1 MDRAGNDVFDPI
13 YLRHCWDG
21 KFLEADE
28 FLLVHGDSVTLFDV
42 PSGRQ
47 RWTVHE
53 ILTEP
58 GCETMIRVSP
68 LRTSFVVFDQHT
80 ISVIASVGDL
90 LWKRTFDDEYV
101 IDIAIDL
108 AGEGIVAR
116 LYNAKSRTGRFLAM
130 TMSSPKAV
138 GESVPSPALASST
151 RRDFE
156 TMWYSRNQ
164 VLQWSSLNSGLG
176 SLELGAS
183 YMTIVADLF
192 DSTASPVEAVDGLVI
207 PIGPSEDGR
216 SQLIRVSQD
225 LRAVDFL
232 KLEEQ

>member
-1 MDRAGNDVFDPI
+1 M
-13 YLRHCWDG
+13 
-21 KFLEADE
+21 
-28 FLLVHGDSVTLFDV
+28 
-42 PSGRQ
+42 
-47 RWTVHE
+47 
-53 ILTEP
+53 
-58 GCETMIRVSP
+58 
-68 LRTSFVVFDQHT
+68 
-80 ISVIASVGDL
+80 
-90 LWKRTFDDEYV
+90 
-101 IDIAIDL
+101 
-108 AGEGIVAR
+108 
-116 LYNAKSRTGRFLAM
+116 
-130 TMSSPKAV
+130 
-138 GESVPSPALASST
+138 PSPALASST